1 MGIAA
6 AGLLAMGTGRGRA
19 GDEPPPGN
27 SLPDIG
33 TGVGA
38 TGSRLPA
45 PDSRVPRPAS
55 RAPQEDPYLPNI
67 PYDGRFTF
75 VRVRFEPLGGGEGWR
90 GRDVKW
96 DHDYHKAEWHFHR
109 ILHELTTVSTHLDES
124 NILTLDDPE
133 LMKFPIAYMS
143 EPGFWTLSDKEAQG
157 LRTYLQKG
165 GFIIFD
171 DFAGQHWYNFA
182 EQMKKV
188 LPDAQLIPLDA
199 SHPIFDSFFHIE
211 SLDFDHP
218 YYRVK
223 AQFLGVFEDNDPSK
237 RMLAIANY
245 NNDIGDY
252 WEWSDEGF
260 LPIAL
265 SNQAYRLGVNY
276 VVYAMSH

>member
-1 MGIAA
+1 MGLLAA
-6 AGLLAMGTGRGRA
+6 AGLLAFGGRVPGS
-19 GDEPPPGN
+19 GD
-27 SLPDIG
+27 
-33 TGVGA
+33 
-38 TGSRLPA
+38 
-45 PDSRVPRPAS
+45 RVPRSATGDMAS
-55 RAPQEDPYLPNI
+55 RGVRNPEPGTRGPALQDYPPNT

-75 VRVRFEPLGGGEGWR
+75 VRLRFDPIGDGGDWR
-90 GRDVKW
+90 RRDLKW
-96 DHDYHKAEWHFHR
+96 DHDYPRGERHFQR
-109 ILHELTTVSTHLDES
+109 ILHELTTIRTHLDES

-133 LMKFPIAYMS
+133 LMKFPVAYMS
-143 EPGFWTLSDKEAQG
+143 EPGFWAPSEKEVEG
-157 LRTYLQKG
+157 LRAYLQKG

-182 EQMKKV
+182 EQMRRV
-188 LPDAQLIPLDA
+188 LPDAQLVPLD
-199 SHPIFDSFFHIE
+199 STHPVFDSFFHIE

-218 YYRVK
+218 YYGVK
-223 AQFLGVFEDNDPSK
+223 AQFIGIFEDNDPSK

-276 VVYAMSH
+276 VVYAMTR